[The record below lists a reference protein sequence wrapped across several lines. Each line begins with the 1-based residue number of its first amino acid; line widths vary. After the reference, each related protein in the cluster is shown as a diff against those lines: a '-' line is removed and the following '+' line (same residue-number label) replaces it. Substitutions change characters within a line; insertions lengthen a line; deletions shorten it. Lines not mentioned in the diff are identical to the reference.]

1 MAARGGRTGLLGA
14 THGGFAGRRAQT
26 WFAAIC
32 ARWGVACT
40 APDGGRRSILQAI
53 SVFLNLKND
62 SLSPSV
68 DIIRRQIAVTFFL
81 QRTCA
86 LLLRLCADPARSCN
100 SPDDASPSRPVVH

>member
-68 DIIRRQIAVTFFL
+68 DIIRRQIAVTCSCSGRAL
-81 QRTCA
+81 CSYVCAQIQHGAATARTTRA
-86 LLLRLCADPARSCN
+86 LAGL
-100 SPDDASPSRPVVH
+100 